1 MKILP
6 CDDDLL
12 NYDDFMDGAK
22 SINDEFCLDMMKYL
36 ILQIIV

>member
-22 SINDEFCLDMMKYL
+22 SINDEFCGITKRYSK
-36 ILQIIV
+36 VH